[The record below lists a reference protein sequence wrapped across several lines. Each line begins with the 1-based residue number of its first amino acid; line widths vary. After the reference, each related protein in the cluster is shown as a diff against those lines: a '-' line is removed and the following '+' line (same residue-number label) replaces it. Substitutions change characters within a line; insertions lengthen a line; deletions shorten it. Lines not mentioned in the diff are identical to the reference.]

1 MDEYTQTYYNSSAT
15 EETMWKVTDMTQKRY
30 CCACTIG
37 GASFVDAVQF
47 RQETNSHTLDLR
59 ALHNRKVA

>member
-1 MDEYTQTYYNSSAT
+1 
-15 EETMWKVTDMTQKRY
+15 MWKVTDMTQKRY